1 MKKLYDMFSVEGY
14 VLETK
19 PYYLENGKLIAVTN
33 RDELITKELF
43 YKRDDVIN
51 KLKIYE
57 VYEVAKFY
65 ENLANT
71 KKTKNI

>member
-1 MKKLYDMFSVEGY
+1 MFSIEGY
-14 VLETK
+14 LLETK
-19 PYYLENGKLIAVTN
+19 PYYLENGKLIAVSN
-33 RDELITKELF
+33 KDELITKELF

-57 VYEVAKFY
+57 LFEVVKFY

-71 KKTKNI
+71 KKDKNK